1 MASELAKAY
10 VQIIP
15 TSQGLG
21 GKLEEM
27 LGGEADKAGVSAG
40 SILGQGMAKGLKL
53 AGAALT
59 AATAAVG
66 KFAMDSIEAGKA
78 FDSSMSQV
86 AATMGITMEQMETQV
101 GSVDLAWGTFNGNLR
116 EYAQEMGAHTAFS
129 ASQAADALN
138 YMALAGYDAQTS
150 MNMLP
155 NVLNL
160 AAAGGMELATAS
172 DMVTDASSALGLSI
186 DETALMVDKM
196 AKASS
201 QTNTSVAQLGEA
213 ILTVGGNAKS
223 LSGGT
228 TELATVLGLMAD
240 NGIKGAEAGTHLR
253 NIMLSL
259 TPKSDAAAEAMERL
273 GFNAYD
279 ANGELRPLE
288 DTFQDLSQALDGM
301 STEERTNTLSAMFN
315 KTDLAAVNALL
326 ATDASR
332 WYDVSQR
339 IDGAW
344 YSYESLDE
352 QLGKIGTSYDDVAQ
366 NVYNLGIGEEDLL
379 EILGETGGNAEM
391 LADSLWE
398 AADAGVTYDDIVDA
412 LGGDLGA
419 LQGAFDQTTGAAQA
433 MADTQ
438 LDNLQ
443 GDITLFQ
450 SALEGAQIAISDSLT
465 PTLREFVRFGS
476 DGLSELTTAFNEGG
490 LDGAMEAFG
499 GILSEG
505 LNMLIEGLPRMVEAG
520 GKLLRAVGQG
530 IIDNLPMIIDSALQ
544 IINMLLDGFVSA
556 LPEILNAGIT
566 IILELVKGIGEALP
580 DLIPAA
586 VDAVLEICM
595 ALIDNIDLL
604 IDAAGQLI
612 IGLAE
617 GLVKAIPKLIE
628 KAPTIISKLV
638 QALIKLVPEMLKVAV
653 ELISKLATGILSNV
667 GKLLSAGI
675 SAISQLFKSIVNA
688 IANFDQIGSNIVQGI
703 KNGISNA
710 WNNMVSWFKGLF
722 GDLVQIAKDILG
734 IASPSKVFKQIGEYT
749 TEGFDEGMKDFGVG
763 AMEDVQNA
771 MDEISGMS
779 ATVDAIGSSA
789 TLSTDVNL
797 AAPSRSAD
805 MNAIESLLQRYLPM
819 LENGTN
825 VNVSL
830 QGDAQGLF
838 RTVRKEVNQ
847 FTKSTGNSPFIAPA

>member
-15 TSQGLG
+15 SAQGLG

-40 SILGQGMAKGLKL
+40 SILGNGMAKGLKL
-53 AGAALT
+53 AGAAIT

-86 AATMGITMEQMETQV
+86 AATMGITMEQMENQV

-150 MNMLP
+150 MEMLP

-160 AAAGGMELATAS
+160 AAAGGMELGAAS

-186 DETALMVDKM
+186 EETALMVDKM

-201 QTNTSVAQLGEA
+201 ITNTSVSQLGEA

-223 LSGGT
+223 LKGGT
-228 TELATVLGLMAD
+228 TELAQVLGLMAD

-279 ANGELRPLE
+279 ANGELRPLNE
-288 DTFQDLSQALDGM
+288 TFGDLSKALDGM
-301 STEERTNTLSAMFN
+301 STEERTNMLSAMFN

-326 ATDASR
+326 ATNAGRWNDVALKIDAAWFTWDSFEQAGLN
-332 WYDVSQR
+332 YDAITDKLFELG
-339 IDGAW
+339 IDA
-344 YSYESLDE
+344 DAFTDA
-352 QLGKIGTSYDDVAQ
+352 LGRSSGNAQTLVDDLWELADAGVSYDDVV
-366 NVYNLGIGEEDLL
+366 N
-379 EILGETGGNAEM
+379 
-391 LADSLWE
+391 
-398 AADAGVTYDDIVDA
+398 A
-412 LGGDLGA
+412 LGGDVDS
-419 LQGAFDQTTGAAQA
+419 LQESFDSMTGAAQA

-438 LDNLQ
+438 LDNLE
-443 GDITLFQ
+443 GDLTLFQ
-450 SALEGAQIAISDSLT
+450 SALEGCQIAISDSLT
-465 PTLREFVRFGS
+465 PTLRQFVQFGS

-499 GILSEG
+499 NILSKG
-505 LNMLIEGLPRMVEAG
+505 INMLVEGLPRMVEAG
-520 GKLLRAVGQG
+520 GKLLAAVGQG
-530 IIDNLPMIIDSALQ
+530 LIDNLPIIIDSALK

-556 LPEILNAGIT
+556 LPKILDAGIT
-566 IILELVKGIGEALP
+566 IILELVKGIAEALP
-580 DLIPAA
+580 DLVPAA
-586 VDAVLEICM
+586 VDAIIEFCL
-595 ALIDNIDLL
+595 ALIDNIDLV
-604 IDAAGQLI
+604 IDAAAKII

-617 GLVKAIPKLIE
+617 GLLKALPRLID

-638 QALIKLVPEMLKVAV
+638 QALIKLVPEMLKVSV
-653 ELISKLATGILSNV
+653 ELISKLATGLLANV
-667 GKLLSAGI
+667 GKLLTAGGDI
-675 SAISQLFKSIVNA
+675 IRNLFNTVKNAIS
-688 IANFDQIGSNIVQGI
+688 NFDQIGSNIVDGI
-703 KNGISNA
+703 RNGISNA
-710 WNNMVSWFKGLF
+710 WNNLVSWFSGLF
-722 GDLVQIAKDILG
+722 GDLTKIAKDILG
-734 IASPSKVFKQIGEYT
+734 IASPSKVFRKIGENT
-749 TEGFDEGMKDFGVG
+749 VEGFDIGMQDFGVG
-763 AMEDVQNA
+763 AMEDVQSA
-771 MDEISGMS
+771 MDELSGMS

-789 TLSTDVNL
+789 TLSTNVNL
-797 AAPSRSAD
+797 ATPSRSD
-805 MNAIESLLQRYLPM
+805 DINAIEALLQRYLPM

>member
-40 SILGQGMAKGLKL
+40 SILGKGMAKGLKL
-53 AGAALT
+53 AGEALT

-66 KFAMDSIEAGKA
+66 KFAMDSIEAGKT

-86 AATMGITMEQMETQV
+86 YATMGEKAQKVIRD
-101 GSVDLAWGTFNGNLR
+101 G
-116 EYAQEMGAHTAFS
+116 EYAGMKSSEALRDFAQQMGATTAFS

-138 YMALAGYDAQTS
+138 YMALAGYEATTS

-160 AAAGGMELATAS
+160 AAAGGMELGAAS
-172 DMVTDASSALGLSI
+172 DMITDASSALGLSI
-186 DETALMVDKM
+186 EETSLMVDKM

-201 QTNTSVAQLGEA
+201 ITNTSVSQLGDA

-228 TELATVLGLMAD
+228 TELAQVLGLMAD

-259 TPKSDAAAEAMERL
+259 TPKSEAAAEAMEAL

-288 DTFQDLSQALDGM
+288 DTFQDLSAALDGM
-301 STEERTNTLSAMFN
+301 STEQRTNMLSAMFN

-326 ATDASR
+326 ATDAER
-332 WYDVSQR
+332 WDEVSAS
-339 IDGAW
+339 IDKAW
-344 YSYESLDE
+344 YTSEALTESFDAAGLSMKTMESD
-352 QLGKIGTSYDDVAQ
+352 LSK
-366 NVYNLGIGEEDLL
+366 LGISGDTFNT
-379 EILGETGGNAEM
+379 IFDQSSGNAED
-391 LADSLWE
+391 LANNLWE
-398 AADAGVTYDDIVDA
+398 AADAGVTYEDVVNA
-412 LGGDLGA
+412 LGGDLDI
-419 LQGAFDQTTGAAQA
+419 LQGAFNETTGAAQA

-438 LDNLQ
+438 LDNLE
-443 GDITLFQ
+443 GSITLFK
-450 SALEGAQIAISDSLT
+450 SALEGAQIAVSDSLS
-465 PTLREFVRFGS
+465 PALKDFVDFGAKGLGDLTL
-476 DGLSELTTAFNEGG
+476 AFKEGG
-490 LDGAMEAFG
+490 LDAAMETFG
-499 GILSEG
+499 DILSQGINIIFEK
-505 LNMLIEGLPRMVEAG
+505 LPKMVEAG
-520 GKLLRAVGQG
+520 GKLLSALGQG
-530 IIDNLPMIIDSALQ
+530 LIDNLPIIIESALQ
-544 IINMLLDGFVSA
+544 IMNMLLDGFISA
-556 LPEILNAGIT
+556 LPEVLDAGLT

-586 VDAVLEICM
+586 LEAIIEFCLG
-595 ALIDNIDLL
+595 LIDNVDLL
-604 IDAAGQLI
+604 IETAGKLI

-617 GLVKAIPKLIE
+617 GLLKALPKLID
-628 KAPTIISKLV
+628 KAPVIISKLV
-638 QALIKLVPEMLKVAV
+638 QALIKLVPEILKVAV
-653 ELISKLATGILSNV
+653 ELIAKLATGLLANV
-667 GKLLSAGI
+667 GKLLTAGTNI
-675 SAISQLFKSIVNA
+675 IRNLFSTIFSAIS
-688 IANFDQIGSNIVQGI
+688 NFDQIGSNIVQGI

-722 GDLVQIAKDILG
+722 GDLIQVAKDILG
-734 IASPSKVFKQIGEYT
+734 IASPSKVFEQIGEYT
-749 TEGFDEGMKDFGVG
+749 TEGFDKGMEDFGVG

-789 TLSTDVNL
+789 TLTTDVNL

-805 MNAIESLLQRYLPM
+805 MGTVESM
-819 LENGTN
+819 LEDIKNLLGNGTN